1 MLCGDFNARIG
12 NLKDFIIDD
21 PFSNIEHISN
31 PSFRHYKGLSRDT
44 HVNPYGRSLVD
55 L

>member
-21 PFSNIEHISN
+21 PFSNIEHLI
-31 PSFRHYKGLSRDT
+31 PVFVTIRDFREIHM
-44 HVNPYGRSLVD
+44 
-55 L
+55 